1 MSPNRLPRKPHR
13 YKRGDVY
20 LCHLP
25 KQIVTETTDGIVHY
39 RDGAERHG
47 SPTCV
52 VISTECFNDNQ
63 ANGVIVVPIINGIN
77 VDLAKF
83 KAVPP
88 TWVRIITQGESGY
101 ALVEQVRYLDRS
113 RCKAQ
118 IGKLIE
124 CDLKQVENRLKQL
137 LFP

>member
-1 MSPNRLPRKPHR
+1 MSPNRLPRKPDR

-63 ANGVIVVPIINGIN
+63 ANGVRRTDHKRHQRRLGEVQSSAADMGSNYYSG
-77 VDLAKF
+77 
-83 KAVPP
+83 
-88 TWVRIITQGESGY
+88 RIWICPG
-101 ALVEQVRYLDRS
+101 
-113 RCKAQ
+113 
-118 IGKLIE
+118 
-124 CDLKQVENRLKQL
+124 
-137 LFP
+137 

>member
-1 MSPNRLPRKPHR
+1 MSPNRLPRKPDR

-25 KQIVTETTDGIVHY
+25 KQIVTEMTDGIVHY

-63 ANGVIVVPIINGIN
+63 ANGVIVVPIISGIN

-83 KAVPP
+83 KAAP

-113 RCKAQ
+113 RCKAK

-124 CDLKQVENRLKQL
+124 CNLKQVENRLKQL

>member
-1 MSPNRLPRKPHR
+1 
-13 YKRGDVY
+13 
-20 LCHLP
+20 
-25 KQIVTETTDGIVHY
+25 
-39 RDGAERHG
+39 
-47 SPTCV
+47 